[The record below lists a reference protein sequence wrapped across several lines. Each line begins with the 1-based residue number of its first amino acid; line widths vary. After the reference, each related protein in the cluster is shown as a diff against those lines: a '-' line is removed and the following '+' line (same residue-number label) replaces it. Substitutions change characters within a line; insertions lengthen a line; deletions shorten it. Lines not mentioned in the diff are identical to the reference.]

1 MKIQSIELKN
11 FASYGNQV
19 QTIKF
24 EDDKSELFLTLG
36 KNGEGKTTIA
46 NAIVFALYGK
56 VEGVKM
62 SDLPNRINKE
72 LWVRITLQCKSIEVV
87 IERGLAPGIFKVL
100 LNGIEFDK
108 AGKRSVQ
115 EYLEEEIFGIPYHVF
130 KNIIILSVNDFKSFL
145 TMSNSDKRQIIDK
158 MFGFSIL
165 NEMQNALKE
174 ERRSLK
180 GDIDAFAR
188 ELVQIN
194 ENIQSVQAKLD
205 QLLAESQEKDKKKIQ
220 HLKDSLVKYGE
231 NKKKLEEA
239 QSKITAS
246 IRGLNLD
253 LQTKQSTETELKF
266 KVNELQKKLELYR
279 NNACPTCEHE
289 LTGEFHNSRKDEL
302 ENELKDIPSQ
312 LKKVSEEVSSVK
324 NSISDLRDKDSVV
337 RDKVSSL
344 NTNIENFK
352 RELLSISAAIKGTTD
367 FSHMEQII
375 SDFETQEL
383 EKGNLKDTKTIDYNF
398 LEMVEEV
405 LGEDGVKNLAIK
417 TILPG
422 LNANIAAMTQ
432 TMHLHFHLRFDE
444 KFNCIINHLGEEIN
458 PMTLST
464 GERKKADFII
474 IIAIIKILKLRFP
487 QLNLLFLDELLSS
500 VDQDGI
506 HNILKILSGVIKE
519 SKINCFVI
527 NHTPL
532 PREIFDKEV
541 RIFRENG
548 FSKFEINI
556 TD

>member
-246 IRGLNLD
+246 IKGLNLD